1 MKHEDVMKAL
11 AQLVMAGLAEI
22 ATDYNG
28 RTIYRNGKIVYRITE
43 KGRKVAAILLREGG
57 TDTDLIRIAKTVSNK
72 PKLDGTDRHL

>member
-28 RTIYRNGKIVYRITE
+28 RTI
-43 KGRKVAAILLREGG
+43 
-57 TDTDLIRIAKTVSNK
+57 
-72 PKLDGTDRHL
+72 